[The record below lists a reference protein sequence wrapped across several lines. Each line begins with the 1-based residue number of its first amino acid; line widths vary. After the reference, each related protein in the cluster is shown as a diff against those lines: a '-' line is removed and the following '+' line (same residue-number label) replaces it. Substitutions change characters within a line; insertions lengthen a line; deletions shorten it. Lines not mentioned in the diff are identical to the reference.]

1 MAKTKTTEIPVVKK
15 PYRTLPVNGMND
27 LVTMGEMIA
36 RTKLFGTINPAEGY
50 LLATISYQT
59 DTPINELSQIYN
71 MVHGRLTKK
80 PDAML
85 ADLLLL
91 GGDYKILERTKD
103 SAKIEFTCGDRS
115 YISEVD
121 FEKLKH
127 EPVIYDGK
135 EGDIAKLINAGQFNK
150 LSIKPKYSTERARM
164 QMIWAR
170 CVSDGV
176 RVVCPGACKGIY
188 TPEEASDF
196 DEETTAPCA
205 PPAPLHSFNPPEVT
219 PSVSPV
225 EICPIGQFE
234 GKKWEEL
241 ETDILVMVEDLN
253 DPAITAEMK
262 QHVRDILAARK
273 GSN

>member
-1 MAKTKTTEIPVVKK
+1 MAKTKTTEMPVIKK
-15 PYRTLPVNGMND
+15 AFRTLPVNSMND
-27 LVTMGEMIA
+27 LVVMGEMIA
-36 RTKLFGTINPAEGY
+36 RTKLFGSINPADGY

-59 DTPINELSQIYN
+59 DTPINELAQIYN
-71 MVHGRLTKK
+71 MVHGRLAKK
-80 PDAML
+80 PDAIL

-91 GGDYKILERTKD
+91 GGDYKILERSKD
-103 SAKIEFTCGDRS
+103 RAKIEFTCGDRS
-115 YISEVD
+115 YISDVD
-121 FEKLKH
+121 FEKLKS

-135 EGDIAKLINAGQFNK
+135 ESDIVKLINAGQFNK
-150 LSIKPKYSTERARM
+150 LSVKPKYSTERSRM

-188 TPEEASDF
+188 TPEETSDF
-196 DEETTAPCA
+196 AEETAPAQVQTKPWDMPISEPTHAPC
-205 PPAPLHSFNPPEVT
+205 
-219 PSVSPV
+219 

-262 QHVRDILAARK
+262 QLVRNILDERKAA
-273 GSN
+273 SNV